1 MRFDLVDLQLFVHV
15 VEAGSISAGAE
26 RSHLALA
33 SASARLRGM
42 EDLLGVPLLLRQRR
56 GVEVTDAGRTLLHHA
71 RMLMQQMERM
81 RGDLGDY
88 AKGLKGHIRM
98 LCNTSAL
105 TEFLPQ
111 ALAIYMQE
119 HPHINIEVE
128 ERLSNDIVQAIIAE
142 QADIGIIADT
152 VDSADLQTFSFRQ
165 DQLVL
170 VTAAQH
176 PLQNIAAVNGSLAFA
191 DALTYDFVGLAGDSA
206 LQQYLNEHALRLGQ
220 RLHYRLRLRS
230 FDGICR
236 MVESG
241 AGIAIIP
248 ETAALRYEQLMK
260 IHRLYLTDT
269 WAVRNLLICVR
280 QYDELPTYA
289 RELINAIKA

>member
-1 MRFDLVDLQLFVHV
+1 MRFDLVDLQLFLHV
-15 VEAGSISAGAE
+15 VEAGSITAGAE

-42 EDLLGVPLLLRQRR
+42 EDLLGVPLLLRQKR
-56 GVEVTDAGRTLLHHA
+56 GVEATDAGRTLLHHA
-71 RMLMQQMERM
+71 RLMMQQVERM
-81 RGDLGDY
+81 RGDLGEY

-111 ALAIYMQE
+111 AIATFMHE

-128 ERLSNDIVQAIIAE
+128 ERLSNDIVHALIDE
-142 QADIGIIADT
+142 QADLGIVADT
-152 VDSADLQTFSFRQ
+152 VDGHGLQTFPFR
-165 DQLVL
+165 DDHLVL
-170 VTAAQH
+170 VTALDH
-176 PLQNIAAVNGSLAFA
+176 PLRKIRETKGSLFFA
-191 DALTYDFVGLAGDSA
+191 ETLTCDFVGLAGDSA
-206 LQQYLNEHALRLGQ
+206 LQQYLNDHANKLGQ

-241 AGIAIIP
+241 AGIAVIP
-248 ETAALRYEQLMK
+248 ETAALRYEKLMQ
-260 IHRLYLTDT
+260 ISRLYLSDA
-269 WAVRNLLICVR
+269 WAIRKLLICVR
-280 QYDELPTYA
+280 QYDELPVYV
-289 RELINAIKA
+289 RELINTIKA